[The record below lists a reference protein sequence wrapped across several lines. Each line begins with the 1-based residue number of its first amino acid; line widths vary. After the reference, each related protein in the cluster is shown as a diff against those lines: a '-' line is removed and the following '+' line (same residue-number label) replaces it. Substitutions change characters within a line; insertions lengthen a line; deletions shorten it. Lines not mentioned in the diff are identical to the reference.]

1 MPAAT
6 GSSPARGR
14 SGSPDSAGGRRR
26 SRAAPGRPPGAAGS
40 EEAILDA
47 ARALFLQA
55 GYDGVNLERLAAH
68 AGLSRQ
74 TLYNRFGSKEAIF
87 RAMLARHW
95 ARLTDAPFMRAP
107 REAVGEKAPAA
118 VLEDL
123 AGIILRFIEDRRQ
136 VDFTRLVIAE
146 SHRLPWIAEEFY
158 RLGKAPLVQ
167 ALATCIDEMARRG
180 QIDCPD
186 TALAAHQFLGL
197 LQEFVFWPKVMA
209 IGAGNARLPPPERAV
224 AESVRMFL
232 CRYGQERRGA
242 SGT

>member
-6 GSSPARGR
+6 EESP
-14 SGSPDSAGGRRR
+14 SRRR
-26 SRAAPGRPPGAAGS
+26 AKPAPGRPTGAAAS

-47 ARALFLQA
+47 ARTLFLQA
-55 GYDGVNLERLAAH
+55 GYDGVNLERIAAH

-74 TLYNRFGSKEAIF
+74 TLYNRFGSKDAIF

-95 ARLTDAPFMRAP
+95 ALLTDAPFMRAP
-107 REAVGEKAPAA
+107 REAVGDKAPAA

-123 AGIILRFIEDRRQ
+123 SRTILRFIEERRQ
-136 VDFTRLVIAE
+136 VAFTRLVIAE
-146 SHRLPWIAEEFY
+146 SRRLPWIAEEFY
-158 RLGKAPLVQ
+158 RLGKAPLMR
-167 ALATCIDEMARRG
+167 ALSACLDEMVRRG

-186 TALAAHQFLGL
+186 TGLAAHQFLGL

-209 IGAGNARLPPPERAV
+209 TGAGASHLPPPDRAV

-232 CRYGQERRGA
+232 CRYERGRRVSAPG
-242 SGT
+242 